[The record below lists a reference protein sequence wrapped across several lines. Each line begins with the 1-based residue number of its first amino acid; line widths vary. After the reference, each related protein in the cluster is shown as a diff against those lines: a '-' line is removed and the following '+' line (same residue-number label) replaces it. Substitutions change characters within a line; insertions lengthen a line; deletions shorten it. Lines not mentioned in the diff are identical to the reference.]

1 VGVKKKDEVGTMNG
15 RRQAFK
21 LIIER

>member
-1 VGVKKKDEVGTMNG
+1 VGVKKKDEIGTMNG